1 MSLTSVE
8 LNYLIWRYLQE
19 SGFELAA
26 YAFEKNSKCLD
37 YAHPKNAIV
46 DILEPG
52 CLPNLVQKG
61 ILYALLEDTA
71 NNKALLLTLV
81 EALIKDQ
88 KALQEAE
95 SKTLSN
101 EQTVMP
107 QLNGTAE
114 KIPEASPGK
123 LQSNGAESS
132 TDDMD
137 IESHHDDISFTTE
150 ILLPSVNCSPSLA
163 AAWHP
168 STSVI
173 ALGMNELTAVIH
185 ALNENG
191 IAESVL
197 LSHPPIV
204 DGDSTIPNPI
214 SFVAWDP
221 QGTMVVTSG
230 ANGEMRAWSPD
241 GRLKNVVNSLTD
253 LDRSA
258 AALSALSWNHRGLL
272 AFTIDLNNNFRLW
285 DGTTLSL
292 LQELRDL
299 DPHSSDICACWLGDK
314 KFAVSTGKNT
324 IKIYSV
330 TSTGIPDDV
339 GVMCVGQLAGHAHQ
353 VTNMA
358 FSPTSRLLASLSDVD
373 YVIKV
378 WNSQSSQDA
387 IELNAAEEKLPH
399 MHYHTT
405 PIIGLHWLN
414 RPSDVQ
420 GIELLS
426 ASMDGSVNIWDA
438 FTGDALISANVFENA
453 DNYRFKDEQPE
464 LVTKNSLIFATAISP
479 DGKYLAI
486 GDDSGNVSIWDIS
499 VFKYNDEKDTLRCL
513 GLFGPATESDAG
525 VCELAWD
532 HSGKYLSVCYQGI
545 DSAVFEWLHT

>member
-8 LNYLIWRYLQE
+8 LNYLVWRYLQE

-37 YAHPKNAIV
+37 YAHPQNAV
-46 DILEPG
+46 FDILEPG

-71 NNKALLLTLV
+71 SNKPLLLSLV

-88 KALQEAE
+88 RALKEAE
-95 SKTLSN
+95 SVAPSN
-101 EQTVMP
+101 EP
-107 QLNGTAE
+107 QVNGTANPKPEPITE
-114 KIPEASPGK
+114 KPQANGIDTASDNMEVEPVHED
-123 LQSNGAESS
+123 A
-132 TDDMD
+132 
-137 IESHHDDISFTTE
+137 SFTTD
-150 ILLPSVNCSPSLA
+150 ILAPSVHCSPSLS

-173 ALGMNELTAVIH
+173 ALGMSELTAVIH

-191 IAESVL
+191 IAESVS

-204 DGDSTIPNPI
+204 SGDSTIPNPI

-253 LDRSA
+253 LDRTA

-272 AFTIDLNNNFRLW
+272 AFTIDVSNTFRLW

-314 KFAVSTGKNT
+314 KFAVSTGRNT

-330 TSTGIPDDV
+330 TSTGVSEDV
-339 GVMCVGQLAGHAHQ
+339 GVVCAGQLAGHAHQ
-353 VTNMA
+353 VTNLS
-358 FSPTSRLLASLSDVD
+358 FCPTSRLLASLSDVD
-373 YVIKV
+373 YAIKV

-387 IELNAAEEKLPH
+387 IELNAADEKLPH
-399 MHYHTT
+399 VHYHTT

-414 RPSDVQ
+414 RPGDVQ

-438 FTGDALISANVFENA
+438 FTGDSLVSANVFENA
-453 DNYRFKDEQPE
+453 DNYNFKDELPE
-464 LVTKNSLIFATAISP
+464 LVTKNSLIFATAVSP
-479 DGKYLAI
+479 NGKYLAI
-486 GDDSGNVSIWDIS
+486 GDDSGNVSIWDICVS
-499 VFKYNDEKDTLRCL
+499 KYSEQKDTLRCL
-513 GLFGPATESDAG
+513 GLFGPTTEKEAG
-525 VCELAWD
+525 ICELSWD
-532 HSGKYLSVCYQGI
+532 HTGKYLSACYQGI
-545 DSAVFEWLHT
+545 DSAVFEWLHM